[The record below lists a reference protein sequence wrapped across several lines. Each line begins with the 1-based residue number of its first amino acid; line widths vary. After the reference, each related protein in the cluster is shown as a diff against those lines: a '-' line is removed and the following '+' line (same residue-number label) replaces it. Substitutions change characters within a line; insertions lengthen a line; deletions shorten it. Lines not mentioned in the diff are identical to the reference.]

1 MASSAPQDEQA
12 IDRDAYNEMWEDK
25 YWKDGLRP
33 GQAFDAAGSSPAL
46 VHLLREGGLSVAG
59 ERVFVP
65 GAGRGYDVV
74 TFAQCLVPP
83 VNAEEL
89 PEDEGWL
96 CPACDRK
103 VLRGR
108 WRGGRAGL
116 ERTSGGPRGEI
127 DMCSLINDEFGTDIV
142 ISPCFF
148 LSPLRQSG
156 AAEVVG
162 LDIAP
167 SAVAAASQY
176 VAEQL
181 VGSEQ
186 ASRARV
192 IQGDLFKYS
201 DGQGGFGVWFDYTMF
216 CALPPAL
223 RPDWAAAAGRLVKP
237 GGLLVTLMFPVNT
250 ERTGGPPF
258 AVSPAAYAAVL
269 EPQGFACA
277 AREAVPPERSH
288 PGREGKEHMA
298 LWRKA

>member
-74 TFAQCLVPP
+74 TFA
-83 VNAEEL
+83 
-89 PEDEGWL
+89 
-96 CPACDRK
+96 
-103 VLRGR
+103 
-108 WRGGRAGL
+108 
-116 ERTSGGPRGEI
+116 
-127 DMCSLINDEFGTDIV
+127 
-142 ISPCFF
+142 
-148 LSPLRQSG
+148 QSG